1 MGTVMKRRGG
11 GGSPQSRKLPWKL
24 AVIVLLSFFTI
35 VFYGNRKVGY
45 HVDEIYSYG
54 LANSEYLPFM
64 HFGEIEYGV
73 KDWMLEYG
81 AGESL
86 GDLVRNLVKDFQILK
101 DCDFQFRDSIIYQDY
116 VTAQANSSD
125 TRTTTWVSGQAYQ
138 DYIAVSES
146 NTFNYASV
154 YYNQRGD
161 VHPPL
166 YYIILHTI
174 CSLFQGIFSKW
185 FALSINIAALLLT
198 IIVLYKMVK
207 DYFGGETAA
216 LAAAGGYGLS
226 CGFMNTAVWLRM
238 YALLTLMVVI
248 ACYVHL
254 KIAHENFQCRGKNR
268 RYLIL
273 VVLGGFL
280 THYYFVLYA
289 IGTAMVFTIWMLVR
303 KQWRETIRYLLTL
316 AGSAAA
322 GLCIWPYAIR
332 HVFKGYQGTQALGV
346 IREGEF
352 YYIKVKLMFQQIMA
366 QVYGG
371 KWWILVLCLCGA
383 VGIVIWKMVRTRSSL
398 LFSGDKMLLGKGM
411 LITVP
416 IVLYV
421 VVVAQIIPMLVERY
435 VMCTFP
441 FWILYVVAFIAFVLR
456 ELRVDGR
463 ITIKWENR
471 VLLLTGVLLF
481 ILNNGYMREPGGLYH
496 GEQALVKV
504 PENTDCVF
512 VLSDGDW
519 NQSAIDSTI
528 LAQCRKVG
536 VVYLSELGILAED
549 YEYQR
554 GDYVMIAIQK
564 DMEVEDVYAEVID
577 AFGLEGLHQVDE
589 QEGATAMRFLL
600 TGD

>member
-1 MGTVMKRRGG
+1 MWMVMKRRGSEG
-11 GGSPQSRKLPWKL
+11 IPKIGKFSWKL
-24 AVIVLLSFFTI
+24 AVILLLSLITM
-35 VFYGNRKVGY
+35 VFYGSRKVGY

-86 GDLVRNLVKDFQILK
+86 GDLFRNLVKDFQILK
-101 DCDFQFRDSIIYQDY
+101 ECDFQFRESVIYEDY
-116 VTAQANSSD
+116 VIAQANSSD

-174 CSLFQGIFSKW
+174 CSVFQGIFSKW
-185 FALSINIAALLLT
+185 FALSINIVVLLLT
-198 IIVLYKMVK
+198 TMMLYKMVK
-207 DYFGGETAA
+207 EYLGGETAA

-248 ACYVHL
+248 VCYVHL
-254 KIAHENFQCRGKNR
+254 KIAGEDFRCKGKNR

-273 VVLGGFL
+273 AVLCGFL

-289 IGTAMVFTIWMLVR
+289 IGIAMVFTIWMLVR
-303 KQWRETIRYLLTL
+303 KKWRETISYLLTL

-332 HVFKGYQGTQALGV
+332 HVFKGYQGTQALDV

-352 YYIKVKLMFQQIMA
+352 YYIKIKLMFQQIMA

-371 KWWILVLCLCGA
+371 QWWILVLCLCA
-383 VGIVIWKMVRTRSSL
+383 AAGIVIWKKVRKKGSSL
-398 LFSGDKMLLGKGM
+398 PFGKGM
-411 LITVP
+411 LVTVP
-416 IVLYV
+416 IVFYV
-421 VVVAQIIPMLVERY
+421 VVVAQIVPMLVERY

-441 FWILYVVAFIAFVLR
+441 FWILFVVVSIAFVLR
-456 ELRVDGR
+456 ELRESGS
-463 ITIKWENR
+463 ITEKWANR
-471 VLLLTGVLLF
+471 VLLLSGVLLF
-481 ILNNGYMREPGGLYH
+481 ALNNCYLREPAGLYH
-496 GEQALVKV
+496 GEQELVKV
-504 PENTDCVF
+504 PENTDCVY

-528 LAQCRKVG
+528 LAQCRNVG
-536 VVYLSELGILAED
+536 LVYVSEISILAED
-549 YEYQR
+549 YEYQK
-554 GDYVMIAIQK
+554 GDYVMVAIQK
-564 DMEVEDVYAEVID
+564 DMEVEEVYTEVID
-577 AFGLEGLHQVDE
+577 MLGLTGLHQVDV
-589 QEGATAMRFLL
+589 QEGATAIRFLL